1 MGEDF
6 SSRSFCISLRYRK
19 LSVAKQK
26 YKVFSWLLFDFANTS
41 FSVMMVTFAFPLY
54 FKNVICAGDTSGD
67 ALWGFSVSLSMLL
80 VALVSP
86 VLGAAA
92 DYSGKRK
99 RFLLFFTLIS
109 IVATALLS
117 FSGPGMAVMAA
128 LLFVLANMGFE
139 GGLVFYDAYLKE
151 LASDKSVGRVSG
163 YGFAMGYLGALSIL
177 LLVKPLLSK
186 GIVLSNAANVQMSF
200 LVAAIFFALF
210 AAPLFLVLR
219 DVKRESRPAISFSAL
234 AKSVREV
241 KYTVQHIMHYP
252 DLARFLLAYF
262 FYNDAILTIIAFSSI
277 YAQNTLGF
285 TTGDLIIF
293 FMLVQTTAIF
303 GSVIFGFVTDKI
315 GPKRTIVITLMIW
328 FVVVLSAIMA
338 DSKELF
344 LYTGMLAGMSMGS
357 SQAASRSM
365 MTKLTPREHVTE
377 FFGFYDG
384 TFGKASAVVGP
395 LLFGLVSSRAGSQKT
410 ALASLLLFFT
420 LGLLLMTR
428 VKSVGAERS
437 LPIQAG
443 E

>member
-1 MGEDF
+1 MEEDF
-6 SSRSFCISLRYRK
+6 SSRSSCTLPRYKELLGAR
-19 LSVAKQK
+19 QK

-54 FKNVICAGDTSGD
+54 FKNVICGGDPSGD

-99 RFLLFFTLIS
+99 RFLLFFTLTS
-109 IVATALLS
+109 IAATALLS

-128 LLFVLANMGFE
+128 ILFILANMGFE

-186 GIVLSNAANVQMSF
+186 GIVLSNIPNVQMSF
-200 LVAAIFFALF
+200 FVVAIFFALF
-210 AAPLFLVLR
+210 ATPLFLLLR
-219 DVKRESRPAISFSAL
+219 DEKKESRPAISLAAL
-234 AKSVREV
+234 GQSIREV
-241 KYTVQHIMHYP
+241 KFTVRHIMNYP

-293 FMLVQTTAIF
+293 FMLVQTTAIA
-303 GSVIFGFVTDKI
+303 GSVIFGFITDKI

-328 FVVVLSAIMA
+328 FVVVLAAIVA

-344 LYTGMLAGMSMGS
+344 FYTGMLAGMSMGS

-365 MTKLTPREHVTE
+365 MTRLTPREHVTE

-395 LLFGLVSSRAGSQKT
+395 LVFGLVSSQAGSQKA

-420 LGLLLMTR
+420 VGLVLMTR
-428 VKSVGAERS
+428 VRS
-437 LPIQAG
+437 AG
-443 E
+443 SNAALQTNTVE

>member
-1 MGEDF
+1 MEEDF
-6 SSRSFCISLRYRK
+6 SSRSSCTLPRYK
-19 LSVAKQK
+19 ELLGAKQK

-54 FKNVICAGDTSGD
+54 FKNVICGGDPSGD

-99 RFLLFFTLIS
+99 RFLLFFTLTS
-109 IVATALLS
+109 IAATALLS

-128 LLFVLANMGFE
+128 ILFILANMGFE

-186 GIVLSNAANVQMSF
+186 GIVLSNIPNVQMSF
-200 LVAAIFFALF
+200 FVVAIFFALF
-210 AAPLFLVLR
+210 ATPLFLLLR
-219 DVKRESRPAISFSAL
+219 DEKKESRPAISLAAL
-234 AKSVREV
+234 GQSIREV
-241 KYTVQHIMHYP
+241 KFTVRHIMNYP

-293 FMLVQTTAIF
+293 FMLVQTTAIA
-303 GSVIFGFVTDKI
+303 GSVIFGFITDKI

-328 FVVVLSAIMA
+328 FVVVLAAIVA

-344 LYTGMLAGMSMGS
+344 FYTGMLAGMSMGS

-365 MTKLTPREHVTE
+365 MTRLTPREHVTE

-395 LLFGLVSSRAGSQKT
+395 LVFGLVSSQAGSQKA

-420 LGLLLMTR
+420 VGLVLMTR
-428 VKSVGAERS
+428 VRS
-437 LPIQAG
+437 AG
-443 E
+443 SNAALQTNTVE